1 MDWNARFEGKTF
13 HYGRSPAAFVRD
25 HMVGLGQGARV
36 LTIAEGEGR
45 NAVWLAR
52 QGYHVTAIEPTE
64 SGRAKALDLAARHDV
79 KLDWWSES
87 LDGFDW
93 PDGSFDAALGCFF
106 QFAAPDFRSRILAG
120 LGRSV
125 RSGGQVFLHGFSIR
139 QMANSSGG
147 PKIEEQL
154 WSVPLILAAYP
165 GWQVIRAQ
173 EYDAVLDE
181 GPGHSGP
188 AALVDVIVRK
198 PD

>member
-79 KLDWWSES
+79 KLDWRSES

-93 PDGSFDAALGCFF
+93 PDGSFEAVSSNSLHRTSGPGFWPGWADRFDPAGRCSCTASVFGRWRIHR
-106 QFAAPDFRSRILAG
+106 AGRRSRSSCGQSPSSLPPIQAG
-120 LGRSV
+120 R
-125 RSGGQVFLHGFSIR
+125 
-139 QMANSSGG
+139 
-147 PKIEEQL
+147 
-154 WSVPLILAAYP
+154 
-165 GWQVIRAQ
+165 
-173 EYDAVLDE
+173 
-181 GPGHSGP
+181 
-188 AALVDVIVRK
+188 
-198 PD
+198 